1 MNGIFKATVMILLA
15 TLIAGCAEV
24 REPIRIGSQDFAEQK
39 LLAEMMALLA
49 EQAGVK
55 VERAIPYGENR
66 KSLEAIQRGVLDA
79 YPEYDGT
86 LLVLS
91 GGPALNDPAAA
102 AAAARALVEPLGLSW
117 LEPFG
122 LEDGFALAVRR
133 DLAIGSELVTI
144 SDLTKLPG
152 EIRFA
157 VDEGYLKRPVDGLYA
172 LARRY
177 GLKVGAVEIFPVGDR
192 GKIYNALADRSV
204 DAAEVFST
212 DSRLSEYGVLR
223 LEDDLGFFPAY
234 QPAPLVR
241 TAVLEAFPDL
251 ADAWSRLAG
260 RIDNDTMRRLNGRV
274 ERAGEDYRDVARSFL
289 EELGLLPESPAKA
302 PPKGSVTLAA
312 TPLSDLGYLPI
323 RAAEAIREVMP
334 ARRLLVDKVP
344 RPDTAVRDGDARFGL
359 VGAEQFYR
367 IGSDGGLTQVKDIE
381 AVGVAGTRL
390 VHVLARED
398 APEPSQ
404 WRRIGVGPEGSSSWT
419 VARLVLDA
427 MGKGDEAELV
437 SMDEVKDD
445 RTLLEDRDV
454 DALVLVV
461 ERGHAW
467 LVNLLRGG
475 GYRLVD
481 VPAFKGNS
489 PALRYPFLRPAKIP
503 SGTYPGQ
510 VEPLDTLASQLVLA
524 TRVPPAPDRVGEYGP
539 GIVPGVFTRLPQRL
553 PADTARRIA
562 EALDTAEDVD
572 PVLPMSPGLEP
583 ETPPTRPRI
592 AFRPGSALLNGLAVL
607 FLVSMVMLMFRPL
620 PKNPAL
626 KANAQPK
633 DTPEQDP

>member
-1 MNGIFKATVMILLA
+1 MTSLFRAAFVVLLA
-15 TLIAGCAEV
+15 VVVAACGEV
-24 REPIRIGSQDFAEQK
+24 REPIRIGSQDFTEQK

-49 EQAGVK
+49 EQAGVD
-55 VERAIPYGENR
+55 VERTIPYGENR

-86 LLVLS
+86 LLVL
-91 GGPALNDPAAA
+91 GGSPGLNDRAAA
-102 AAAARALVEPLGLSW
+102 AAAARALVEPLGLRW

-144 SDLTKLPG
+144 SDLAKLPG

-177 GLKVGAVEIFPVGDR
+177 GLQVGAVEVFAVAER
-192 GKIYNALADRSV
+192 AKIYNALADRTV
-204 DAAEVFST
+204 EAAEVFGT
-212 DSRLSEYGVLR
+212 DSQLSEYGVLR

-241 TAVLEAFPDL
+241 TAVLETFPEL
-251 ADAWSRLAG
+251 ADAWGQLAG
-260 RIDNDTMRRLNGRV
+260 RIDNETMRRLIGRV
-274 ERAGEDYRDVARSFL
+274 DRAGEDYRDVARGLL
-289 EELGLLPESPAKA
+289 EELGLLPKSPAAA
-302 PPKGSVTLAA
+302 PPKGSVTLAV

-344 RPDTAVRDGDARFGL
+344 RPDTAIRNGDARFGL

-367 IGSDGGLTQVKDIE
+367 IGSDGSLTQVTDIE

-390 VHVLARED
+390 VHILTRED
-398 APEPSQ
+398 APDPSQ
-404 WRRIGVGPEGSSSWT
+404 WRRIGVGPKGGSSWT

-437 SMDEVKDD
+437 SMDEGSDA
-445 RTLLEDRDV
+445 RTRLDGREV
-454 DALVLVV
+454 DAVVLVV
-461 ERGHAW
+461 DPGHAW

-481 VPAFKGNS
+481 VAAFKGDS

-503 SGTYPGQ
+503 RGTYPGQ
-510 VEPLDTLASQLVLA
+510 AEPLDTLAAQVVLA
-524 TRVPPAPDRVGEYGP
+524 TRVPPTPDRVGEHGP

-553 PADTARRIA
+553 PPDTARRIS
-562 EALDTAEDVD
+562 EALDTVEDVD
-572 PVLPMSPGLEP
+572 PVLPMSPGLAP

-592 AFRPGSALLNGLAVL
+592 AFRPWSALLNGLAVL
-607 FLVSMVMLMFRPL
+607 FLVSMVMLLFRAL

-626 KANAQPK
+626 EPNDQPR
-633 DTPEQDP
+633 DTHE